1 MLVSKNFLRG
11 LIVVLGICMG
21 LPVWGLSG
29 MVIWGIVVSIT
40 TMIFLD
46 LILLRNYPMKFKL
59 VFIAVYAVTMVCV
72 VIWLLSM

>member
-1 MLVSKNFLRG
+1 MISKNVLRG
-11 LIVVLGICMG
+11 LVVVLGICMG

-29 MVIWGIVVSIT
+29 MVVWGVSVALT

-46 LILLRNYPMKFKL
+46 MVLLRAYPQKLKILLIVIYTISM
-59 VFIAVYAVTMVCV
+59 MCV

>member
-1 MLVSKNFLRG
+1 MVSKNFLRG
-11 LIVVLGICMG
+11 LIVVLGISMG